1 MGWSR
6 GVMGEHWGTSET
18 DQPINLER
26 MELEQNWR
34 STARDEAD
42 LEEMEDFGEISTRL
56 QPACGPILLQ
66 VFVHS
71 MTQGV

>member
-1 MGWSR
+1 
-6 GVMGEHWGTSET
+6 MGEHWGTSET

-42 LEEMEDFGEISTRL
+42 LEEMEDFGEVSKMAMITL
-56 QPACGPILLQ
+56 PP
-66 VFVHS
+66 
-71 MTQGV
+71 